1 MRFSYSTHVQEIFP
15 ARATAVILIDEVHDQ
30 ADISAPSE
38 AFYQIA
44 AARLDDGPES
54 EFPEI
59 QSWRRAFSTM
69 GLKPTQYR
77 CAAEALLRRYRKEG
91 SLPSLHPLVDIC
103 NAASIAFAVPIAVFD
118 LDQIAG
124 DLIVRQADGTERYE
138 SFASEIEHPDPGEI
152 IFADDLGNAH
162 ARRWA
167 NRQSKLSAVGPGTT
181 TALVIA
187 ESLHEQGAS
196 DLERLITQLGDAVW
210 DAFGATLSSA
220 LLRQPDAVFQYP
232 SED

>member
-1 MRFSYSTHVQEIFP
+1 MRFSYSTHVQETFP

-30 ADISAPSE
+30 ADISSALE

-44 AARLDDGPES
+44 AVRLDDGPES
-54 EFPEI
+54 EFTEI
-59 QSWRRAFSTM
+59 QAWRRAFSTM

-91 SLPSLHPLVDIC
+91 NLPSLHPLVDLC

-118 LDQIAG
+118 LDRIG
-124 DLIVRQADGTERYE
+124 GNLIVRQANGTERYA
-138 SFASEIEHPDPGEI
+138 SFAGEIEHPDPGEI
-152 IFADDLGNAH
+152 IFADDASNAH

-167 NRQSKLSAVGPGTT
+167 NRQSKLSAVGPNTT
-181 TALVIA
+181 NAIIIA
-187 ESLHEQGAS
+187 EGLHDNAS
-196 DLERLITQLGDAVW
+196 DDLQRLIMQLGDAVRN
-210 DAFGATLSSA
+210 AYSATLSSA
-220 LLRQPDAVFQYP
+220 ILLQPDAVFQHP

>member
-1 MRFSYSTHVQEIFP
+1 MRFSYSTHVQKTFP

-30 ADISAPSE
+30 ADISTSSE

-59 QSWRRAFSTM
+59 QAWRRAFSTM

-77 CAAEALLRRYRKEG
+77 CAVEALLRRYRKEG
-91 SLPSLHPLVDIC
+91 SLPSLHPLVDLC

-118 LDQIAG
+118 LDRIAG
-124 DLIVRQADGTERYE
+124 DLIVRQADGTECYA
-138 SFASEIEHPDPGEI
+138 SFAGEIGHPDPGEI
-152 IFADDLGNAH
+152 IFADDAGNAH

-167 NRQSKLSAVGPGTT
+167 NRQSKLSAVGPNTT
-181 TALVIA
+181 TAIIIA
-187 ESLHEQGAS
+187 EGLHDSAAD
-196 DLERLITQLGDAVW
+196 DLQQLIIELGDAVR
-210 DAFGATLSSA
+210 DAYGARLSSTL
-220 LLRQPDAVFQYP
+220 LLRPDAVFQHTFK
-232 SED
+232 D